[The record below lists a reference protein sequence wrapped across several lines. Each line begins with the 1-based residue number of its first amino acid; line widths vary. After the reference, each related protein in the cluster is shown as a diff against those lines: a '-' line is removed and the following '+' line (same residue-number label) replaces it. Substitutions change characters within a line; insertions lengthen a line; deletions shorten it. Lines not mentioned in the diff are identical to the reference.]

1 MKTFDLVLFH
11 DIITTFENNNFKEAS
26 ILHSHF
32 IKVAQPTQNPS
43 DKEAL
48 DIIAEKGLEEEYKNF
63 AIEYFRSQPQFEES
77 DDFEEI
83 FNVYG
88 SNNSLLAEQFLQS
101 TGNDQFI
108 DVQERSEKGEEIVE
122 MLETLSVSDKRINKL
137 NETLKVAIRKG
148 LPVAF
153 VLAGS
158 AKLYYLLKYLIENRE
173 EIAKY
178 ITVIFGVISSILSS
192 LPPVNFTLFNIQQIP
207 SVSEIVEDR
216 RIINVTR
223 VNDVYRYFIQYQ
235 TPNDDKFH
243 QIIIETVDENND
255 RNTTKL
261 KAKSGE
267 KISEPFT
274 SPKKF
279 KSIKVFDN
287 GKLVDSQSKAQASKQ
302 IEDKKERV
310 NQHSDTPPS
319 KQSPTKIK
327 SEENIKVPLPQAV
340 SKPKSK
346 IGPAEEKIDQKN
358 TENNV
363 SDQAMSLTTPTFNN
377 RQFNTPQINVE
388 TEPVEVQP
396 SSSRIKPNIPEKRE
410 DNKYYLENKPD
421 TALDKPE
428 EFNSKR
434 SRIPGIH
441 PELDDMVV
449 DTMRKHLGENVSLKI
464 HEPTSNEYD
473 DVNQFVEFIFPD
485 KKKNYIVEFN
495 LNGNTG
501 RKSKENH
508 SADFFK
514 KKSRFSLPKVNL
526 DDEQVQGILSG
537 LLRRR

>member
-63 AIEYFRSQPQFEES
+63 AIDFFRSQPQFEES
-77 DDFEEI
+77 DDFKEI
-83 FNVYG
+83 FNIYG

-108 DVQERSEKGEEIVE
+108 DVQEKSEKGEEIVE
-122 MLETLSVSDKRINKL
+122 MLETLSASDKRINKL

-158 AKLYYLLKYLIENRE
+158 SKLYYLLKYLIENRE

-178 ITVIFGVISSILSS
+178 VTVIFGVISSILSS
-192 LPPVNFTLFNIQQIP
+192 LPPVNLTLFNIQQIP

-235 TPNDDKFH
+235 TPSDNKVH
-243 QIIIETVDENND
+243 QIIIETVDENDD

-267 KISEPFT
+267 KISESFT
-274 SPKKF
+274 SPKEF

-287 GKLVDSQSKAQASKQ
+287 GKLVNSQSKAQASKQ
-302 IEDKKERV
+302 IEDKKDRV
-310 NQHSDTPPS
+310 NQQSNTPAS

-327 SEENIKVPLPQAV
+327 SEENFKLPLPQTI
-340 SKPKSK
+340 SKPKNK
-346 IGPAEEKIDQKN
+346 IGPAEEKIDQN
-358 TENNV
+358 STENNV
-363 SDQAMSLTTPTFNN
+363 SDQAMSLSTPIFNN

-388 TEPVEVQP
+388 TEPAEVEQ

-421 TALDKPE
+421 TALDKTE

-449 DTMRKHLGENVSLKI
+449 DTMRKHLGENVSLRI